1 MRPQRKQSARGTRGQ
16 GSFMRNFSKPGF
28 WRASCFLNLGNKRGL
43 SLMETFHSLD
53 FLKIPGRQRCWHHGP
68 HKRGVFLL
76 RRRGCG
82 WGRSGDGRREMRHAG
97 RGGFPLPLSES
108 RSQVEANGP
117 GELSAH
123 WHFGLPVGAGR
134 GAAGRSGPLRLL
146 RVEGPCLS
154 ETSALAL
161 LAVPEEKAVEQRCQR
176 GGYSGSVAVP
186 P

>member
-1 MRPQRKQSARGTRGQ
+1 MCQLKYTRTGHVHSESSLWSVCSFHRYILSEPRPPLPSPPQAGARTRGPAGAPCCAQ
-16 GSFMRNFSKPGF
+16 AEEGARDGPG
-28 WRASCFLNLGNKRGL
+28 
-43 SLMETFHSLD
+43 
-53 FLKIPGRQRCWHHGP
+53 
-68 HKRGVFLL
+68 GVFLL

-134 GAAGRSGPLRLL
+134 GAAGRSGPLTPL

-176 GGYSGSVAVP
+176 GGYSGSVAMP